1 MEDMGPH
8 AAPADSAPPVE
19 PAPAPPPE
27 SEAPARAGAEEGGL
41 PGVMPSATMQAS
53 FSSTS
58 LASGLSVTEAVAHVY
73 AADVGVSLHNET
85 VRMGHGSRGLE
96 PADPC

>member
-1 MEDMGPH
+1 
-8 AAPADSAPPVE
+8 
-19 PAPAPPPE
+19 
-27 SEAPARAGAEEGGL
+27 
-41 PGVMPSATMQAS
+41 MQAS

-85 VRMGHGSRGLE
+85 VRMGRG
-96 PADPC
+96 

>member
-1 MEDMGPH
+1 MDDMGTH
-8 AAPADSAPPVE
+8 AAPTDSASPVEPTSAPP
-19 PAPAPPPE
+19 
-27 SEAPARAGAEEGGL
+27 GAEVLASTGVAEGGCL
-41 PGVMPSATMQAS
+41 SGTMPSATMQAS

-85 VRMGHGSRGLE
+85 VRMGRG
-96 PADPC
+96 